1 MRRSSRLRENR
12 RMAAH
17 DESATGGSM
26 MPVTGLVPMIPVW
39 DIERSLEFY
48 NLLGFAVGNRVP
60 PQGRIDWAWLYAPNA
75 PDWRRGPN
83 LMLSRSER
91 EIDRVGRGVLLY
103 LYATDLVSLRAELV
117 SAGKNPGSIQYP
129 DYLPKGEFAIQDPD
143 GYRLMVAQSDS
154 DTP

>member
-1 MRRSSRLRENR
+1 
-12 RMAAH
+12 MAAH
-17 DESATGGSM
+17 YESETRENM
-26 MPVTGLVPMIPVW
+26 MPITGLVPMIPVW
-39 DIERSLEFY
+39 DIERALEFY
-48 NLLGFAVGNRVP
+48 KLLGFAMGNRVP
-60 PQGRIDWAWLYAPNA
+60 QQGRINWAWLYAPNA

-91 EIDRVGRGVLLY
+91 EIDRAATGFLLY

-117 SAGKNPGSIQYP
+117 SAGKNPGPIQYP
-129 DYLPKGEFAIQDPD
+129 AYLPKGEFAIQDPD